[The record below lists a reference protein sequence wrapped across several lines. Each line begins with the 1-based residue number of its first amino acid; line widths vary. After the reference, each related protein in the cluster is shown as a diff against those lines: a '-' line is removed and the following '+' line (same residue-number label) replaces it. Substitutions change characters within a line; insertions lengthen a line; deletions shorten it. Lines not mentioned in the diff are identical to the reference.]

1 MMIEMSMEYRPCRVT
16 TRKRTPHGTKV
27 DVDEGLFHC
36 WISER
41 WTYSTVMRGQVGGQ
55 MQSTYGIVELRT
67 GEVRLFSPNEIQF
80 LDSKAD
86 EYAFT
91 GSDQT
96 VQQAVNVLQNE
107 LLKHGDLYTGFLA
120 SIESAIKE
128 CPQESYSSE
137 LAESILKRLIG
148 E

>member
-41 WTYSTVMRGQVGGQ
+41 WTYIPVMRGQVGGQ
-55 MQSTYGIVELRT
+55 MQSTYGIVELKT
-67 GEVRLFSPNEIQF
+67 GEVGMFSPNQIQF

-86 EYAFT
+86 EYVFT
-91 GSDQT
+91 GPDQT
-96 VQQAVNVLQNE
+96 VQQAVNVLRNE
-107 LLKHGDLYTGFLA
+107 LLKSSDLYDGFLA

-128 CPQESYSSE
+128 CPHESYSSE

-148 E
+148 D